1 MVGDGSEWERE
12 REGGEDTHDALGGA
26 GGEGELV
33 VRPVVPVKQICGVG
47 SGGGHQQQTSPQR
60 GRAREVNNNHG
71 EKKRE

>member
-1 MVGDGSEWERE
+1 MGERE